1 MRILQFLLWLILLTW
16 IGRKLLGWLAR
27 ILMPD
32 GMPQQPAGASP
43 GAVSRQLERDPHCG
57 TFVSPQV
64 AVTAECDGKI
74 LHFCSAA
81 CRDAYLQPRAARSA

>member
-27 ILMPD
+27 SFAP
-32 GMPQQPAGASP
+32 GAANRQAPAGTA
-43 GAVSRQLERDPHCG
+43 SRQLERDPQCG

-64 AVTAECDGKI
+64 SFTAEHDGKVV
-74 LHFCSAA
+74 HFCSAA
-81 CRDAYLQPRAARSA
+81 CRDAYLSVQPRAARSA

>member
-27 ILMPD
+27 IVMPD
-32 GMPQQPAGASP
+32 SMPRPSADAAS
-43 GAVSRQLERDPHCG
+43 GVASRQLERDPQCG

-64 AVTAECDGKI
+64 AVTAECDGKVI
-74 LHFCSAA
+74 HFCSAA